1 MTSRKKERFKY
12 KKKPFNSIG
21 FILAFIVLISLFSE
35 TTRTIPVGSSEY
47 FDDSFKT
54 VPKLNLKTLEVKL
67 LNNFSKFNEEPQ
79 YVYKDKTADDKM
91 NSNRENIISK
101 IVETYFALKEKMQ
114 NKETIVDEKKSLIDN
129 QTAKNLKDLKL
140 GYQYAKEQFSAGNI
154 NEGINII
161 EKLSRIYPGNI
172 KIKLDL
178 LAIYKEANLKNKAIV
193 LIEEIKANENTTE
206 ENLKFV
212 NKFESSLID
221 SNKKTLLSH
230 MTNIITHQKKSSP
243 NLVSYMEEISQ
254 LSESLFQRSIK
265 NENVAKTI
273 VSYGQI
279 LQNPKN
285 LKLNY
290 RYAKQQFKAGD
301 INEGMATIK
310 RMSKV
315 YPDDIKIKLD
325 LLAIYK
331 RTNLFNEA
339 LALIDEIKDNKKIT
353 KKQLEIVNQIESS
366 FNFVHS
372 EPAKK
377 KKPWMLS
384 ARVSFGIN
392 QDNNVSSVSSTRLQS
407 SEDVISA
414 FNDAKFDHTFTK
426 GVGVTGFKFFGKNS
440 SLMINAN
447 AGNADQDVGTGD
459 YDSYG
464 MTFALNTYL
473 GSQSFA
479 PYLMLSKYENKFSAE
494 MLSYLLGLDI
504 TIPVTD
510 RNDFSY
516 GYSFSDTKYDQN
528 SSYTS
533 MANNNTK
540 SNSFSLGHA
549 FYKNEKISTS
559 TSLTY
564 TDSDVVVDAGND
576 YVSYELGLGL
586 NFAYPWAYISI
597 GNTLNFSDY
606 KTVDTSINSN
616 LKRSDAVNTVDIS
629 LSKALGDFFPSLDRK
644 KNLTMNIA
652 YEKNFSES
660 NIINYDYISNSLSFG
675 ISKSLNL
682 NKQ

>member
-1 MTSRKKERFKY
+1 MPSRKKERFKY

-35 TTRTIPVGSSEY
+35 TTRTIPAGSSEY
-47 FDDSFKT
+47 FDESFKT

-67 LNNFSKFNEEPQ
+67 LNNVSKFNEEPQ
-79 YVYKDKTADDKM
+79 YVYKEKTAVAKM
-91 NSNRENIISK
+91 NSNRENFILK
-101 IVETYFALKEKMQ
+101 LVDTYFVLKKKMQ

-129 QTAKNLKDLKL
+129 QTVKNLKDLKL

-221 SNKKTLLSH
+221 SFA
-230 MTNIITHQKKSSP
+230 HQKKSSP
-243 NLVSYMEEISQ
+243 SLVSYMKEISQ

-290 RYAKQQFKAGD
+290 KYAKQQFKAGD
-301 INEGMATIK
+301 INEGIATIK

-315 YPDDIKIKLD
+315 YPDDIKIKLN
-325 LLAIYK
+325 LLSIYK
-331 RTNLFNEA
+331 QENLFNEA
-339 LALIDEIKDNKKIT
+339 LTLIDEIKDNKNTT

-366 FNFVHS
+366 FTFVHS

-377 KKPWMLS
+377 KQPWMLS

-407 SEDVISA
+407 SENVISG
-414 FNDAKFDHTFTK
+414 FNDAKFDHTSTK

-464 MTFALNTYL
+464 MIFSLNTYL
-473 GSQSFA
+473 GSLNLA

-494 MLSYLLGLDI
+494 MLSYLLGLDV
-504 TIPVTD
+504 TIPITD

-533 MANNNTK
+533 MADNNTN

-549 FYKNEKISTS
+549 FFKNEKISTS

-564 TDSDVVVDAGND
+564 TDSDSVVDAGND
-576 YVSYELGLGL
+576 YESYELGLGL

-616 LKRSDAVNTVDIS
+616 LKRSGTVNTVDIS
-629 LSKALGDFFPSLDRK
+629 MSKALGDFFPSLDPK

-652 YEKNFSES
+652 YEKIFSES

>member
-35 TTRTIPVGSSEY
+35 TTRTKPAGSSEY
-47 FDDSFKT
+47 FDESFKT

-79 YVYKDKTADDKM
+79 YVYKEKTAVAKM
-91 NSNRENIISK
+91 NSNRENFILK
-101 IVETYFALKEKMQ
+101 LVDTYFVLKKKMQ

-193 LIEEIKANENTTE
+193 LIEEIKANDNTTE

-221 SNKKTLLSH
+221 SFA
-230 MTNIITHQKKSSP
+230 HQKKSSP
-243 NLVSYMEEISQ
+243 SLVSYMKEISQ

-290 RYAKQQFKAGD
+290 KYAKQQFKAGD
-301 INEGMATIK
+301 INEGIATIK

-315 YPDDIKIKLD
+315 YPDDIKIKLN
-325 LLAIYK
+325 LLSIYK
-331 RTNLFNEA
+331 QENLFNEA
-339 LALIDEIKDNKKIT
+339 LTLIDEIKDNKNTT

-366 FNFVHS
+366 FTFVHS

-377 KKPWMLS
+377 KQPWMLS

-407 SEDVISA
+407 SENVISG

-464 MTFALNTYL
+464 MIFSLNTYL
-473 GSQSFA
+473 GSLNLA

-494 MLSYLLGLDI
+494 MLSYLLGLDV
-504 TIPVTD
+504 TIPITD

-533 MANNNTK
+533 MADNNTK

-549 FYKNEKISTS
+549 FFKNEKISTS

-564 TDSDVVVDAGND
+564 TDSDSVVDAGND
-576 YVSYELGLGL
+576 YESYELGLGL

-606 KTVDTSINSN
+606 KMVDTSINSN
-616 LKRSDAVNTVDIS
+616 LKRSGTVNTVDIS
-629 LSKALGDFFPSLDRK
+629 LSKALGDFFPSLDPK

-652 YEKNFSES
+652 YEKIFSES

>member
-35 TTRTIPVGSSEY
+35 TTRTIPAGSSEY
-47 FDDSFKT
+47 FDESFKT

-67 LNNFSKFNEEPQ
+67 LNNVSKFNEEPQ
-79 YVYKDKTADDKM
+79 YVYKEKTAVAKM
-91 NSNRENIISK
+91 NSNRENFILK
-101 IVETYFALKEKMQ
+101 LVDTYFVLKKKMQ

-129 QTAKNLKDLKL
+129 QTVKNLKDLKL

-178 LAIYKEANLKNKAIV
+178 LAIYKEANLKNKAIL
-193 LIEEIKANENTTE
+193 LIEEIKANDNTTE

-221 SNKKTLLSH
+221 SFA
-230 MTNIITHQKKSSP
+230 HQKKSSP
-243 NLVSYMEEISQ
+243 SLVSYMKEISQ

-290 RYAKQQFKAGD
+290 KYAKQQFKAGD
-301 INEGMATIK
+301 INEGIATIK

-325 LLAIYK
+325 LLSIYK
-331 RTNLFNEA
+331 QANLFNEA
-339 LALIDEIKDNKKIT
+339 LTLIDEIKDNKNTT

-366 FNFVHS
+366 FTFVHS

-377 KKPWMLS
+377 KQPWMLS

-407 SEDVISA
+407 SEDVIST
-414 FNDAKFDHTFTK
+414 FNNAKFDHTSTK

-464 MTFALNTYL
+464 MIFSLNTYL
-473 GSQSFA
+473 GSLNLA

-494 MLSYLLGLDI
+494 MLSYLLGLDV
-504 TIPVTD
+504 TIPITD

-533 MANNNTK
+533 MADNNTK

-549 FYKNEKISTS
+549 FFKNEKISTS

-564 TDSDVVVDAGND
+564 TDSDSVVDAGND
-576 YVSYELGLGL
+576 YESYELGLGL

-597 GNTLNFSDY
+597 GNTLNFSDN
-606 KTVDTSINSN
+606 KVVDPSINSN
-616 LKRSDAVNTVDIS
+616 LKKSVTVNTVDIS
-629 LSKALGDFFPSLDRK
+629 LSKAFGDFFPSLDPK

-652 YEKNFSES
+652 YEKIFSES